1 MVWATCVPQAVVIS
15 MTTSVKFSHTVFN
28 VPLLGLNN
36 CSDLL
41 QSRDLWPRTSY
52 LNSACF
58 KNKIPLASVHDEQI
72 RTTKSRN
79 DFNYSSSEFFDVT
92 NAFRLMSFLLR
103 MLLREFSGER
113 CKKASVEIGLM
124 ASLLSLN
131 GHMSSHFDI
140 IHLKLSTHAYFAVP
154 FHVMW
159 SKYENSKNRFL

>member
-1 MVWATCVPQAVVIS
+1 MVWATCVPQAVVSAS
-15 MTTSVKFSHTVFN
+15 MNAPVKFSHTVFN

-41 QSRDLWPRTSY
+41 QCRDLWPRTSY
-52 LNSACF
+52 LNSACC

-113 CKKASVEIGLM
+113 CKKASVEIGLKGRNFREKNF
-124 ASLLSLN
+124 SRNLISRFRN
-131 GHMSSHFDI
+131 FKSIFYRENI
-140 IHLKLSTHAYFAVP
+140 FHL
-154 FHVMW
+154 
-159 SKYENSKNRFL
+159 

>member
-1 MVWATCVPQAVVIS
+1 MVWATCVPQAVVSAS

-52 LNSACF
+52 LNSACC

-113 CKKASVEIGLM
+113 CKKRQWRLAFREWKSDSACAAATQCPDFDRWDFIRTRSVSFTSRRE
-124 ASLLSLN
+124 
-131 GHMSSHFDI
+131 
-140 IHLKLSTHAYFAVP
+140 
-154 FHVMW
+154 
-159 SKYENSKNRFL
+159 

>member
-1 MVWATCVPQAVVIS
+1 MCFQAIDFYCPVFMVWATCVPQTVVSAS
-15 MTTSVKFSHTVFN
+15 MNASVKFNHTVFN

-41 QSRDLWPRTSY
+41 QCRDLWPRTSY
-52 LNSACF
+52 LNSACC

-72 RTTKSRN
+72 RTTESRN

-113 CKKASVEIGLM
+113 CKKASVEIGLKGV
-124 ASLLSLN
+124 LQRCPLVLC
-131 GHMSSHFDI
+131 
-140 IHLKLSTHAYFAVP
+140 
-154 FHVMW
+154 
-159 SKYENSKNRFL
+159 

>member
-1 MVWATCVPQAVVIS
+1 MVWATCVPQAVVSAS

-52 LNSACF
+52 LNSACC

-113 CKKASVEIGLM
+113 CKKASVEIGLYVLIYGDHNFPYNVQYNFFYFLCRYDHK
-124 ASLLSLN
+124 SL
-131 GHMSSHFDI
+131 HF
-140 IHLKLSTHAYFAVP
+140 TV
-154 FHVMW
+154 
-159 SKYENSKNRFL
+159 